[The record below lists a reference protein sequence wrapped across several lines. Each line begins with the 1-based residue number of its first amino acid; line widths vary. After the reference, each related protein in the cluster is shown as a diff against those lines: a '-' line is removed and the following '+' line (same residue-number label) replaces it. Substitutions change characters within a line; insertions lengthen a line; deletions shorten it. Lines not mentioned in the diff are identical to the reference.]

1 MGNASRF
8 EEEGWGGEMIRIQ
21 TIKMKTN
28 TEQNTE
34 MKINLIVIDEEEQKK
49 GRGFMKQVKEDKMP
63 NTQNTQESA
72 WKSLETMH
80 HDFKN
85 ITR

>member
-1 MGNASRF
+1 
-8 EEEGWGGEMIRIQ
+8 
-21 TIKMKTN
+21 
-28 TEQNTE
+28 

-72 WKSLETMH
+72 WKSLETMQQE
-80 HDFKN
+80 FKN
-85 ITR
+85 ITRWWTWC

>member
-1 MGNASRF
+1 
-8 EEEGWGGEMIRIQ
+8 
-21 TIKMKTN
+21 
-28 TEQNTE
+28 

-85 ITR
+85 ITRS